1 MLGPVVDSNSDYYCD
16 KDIGRDENTNQVI
29 SNLDKVLEVVNEV
42 ADKDQSVLADCID
55 GSLFKI

>member
-16 KDIGRDENTNQVI
+16 KDIGRHENTNQVI

>member
-16 KDIGRDENTNQVI
+16 KNIGRHENTNQVI

-42 ADKDQSVLADCID
+42 ADKD
-55 GSLFKI
+55 